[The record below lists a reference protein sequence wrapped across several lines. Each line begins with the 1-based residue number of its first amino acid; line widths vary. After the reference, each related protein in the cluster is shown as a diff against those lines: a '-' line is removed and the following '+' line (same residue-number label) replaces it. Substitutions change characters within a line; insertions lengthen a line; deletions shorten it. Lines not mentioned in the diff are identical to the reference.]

1 MPCGAGAGPV
11 RPEVPCPRAVQ
22 VALAKS
28 SSWHEEQVPAPK
40 QRGWHLCTCC
50 RAGGHLAHAC
60 APGVCPTCH
69 PAPAPA
75 ASASGSGLPGHRG
88 QQGAGRARG
97 PAWAGVQMHIL
108 KIPPRNPAPGGAPS
122 GCTAP
127 GAGGGEG
134 AAAETS
140 QSPGI
145 VGAPPDG
152 EMGATPCPPT
162 RGALLNTPV
171 LTARSGSRGSAQASL
186 ISSRC
191 LRATSF
197 CEKRLLLGSFELTQH
212 EKATAR
218 AGAAGSRRLVSHRPL
233 SCSGTGAGEGGVR
246 PKPPAARPHGAGR
259 SRHRWLPAP
268 RTPCA
273 ALPAP
278 STNPVVTPS
287 TSLTQREE
295 IKKEELSEEENFI
308 CPQVRTHKHPKREE
322 KERERRGKAARR

>member
-1 MPCGAGAGPV
+1 MAAPCPGQAGAKG
-11 RPEVPCPRAVQ
+11 RPRRLPRAP
-22 VALAKS
+22 A
-28 SSWHEEQVPAPK
+28 SW
-40 QRGWHLCTCC
+40 
-50 RAGGHLAHAC
+50 
-60 APGVCPTCH
+60 
-69 PAPAPA
+69 
-75 ASASGSGLPGHRG
+75 GLLRM
-88 QQGAGRARG
+88 ARWG
-97 PAWAGVQMHIL
+97 
-108 KIPPRNPAPGGAPS
+108 PPRAHRPGGALP
-122 GCTAP
+122 
-127 GAGGGEG
+127 
-134 AAAETS
+134 
-140 QSPGI
+140 
-145 VGAPPDG
+145 
-152 EMGATPCPPT
+152 
-162 RGALLNTPV
+162 NTPM

>member
-11 RPEVPCPRAVQ
+11 RPEVPCPHAVQ

-28 SSWHEEQVPAPK
+28 SPWHEQQVPAPK

-60 APGVCPTCH
+60 APGACPLCH

-75 ASASGSGLPGHRG
+75 ASASGSGLLGHRG

-97 PAWAGVQMHIL
+97 PARGGVQMHIL

-140 QSPGI
+140 QSPSI

-162 RGALLNTPV
+162 RGGSPEHPHAHSAFGQPGKRPGIPHFLEMSAGNFILRKEAP
-171 LTARSGSRGSAQASL
+171 ARKFRADSARKGHCTRGSCREPPPGVTPAA
-186 ISSRC
+186 
-191 LRATSF
+191 
-197 CEKRLLLGSFELTQH
+197 LLLGDGCQ
-212 EKATAR
+212 
-218 AGAAGSRRLVSHRPL
+218 G
-233 SCSGTGAGEGGVR
+233 GGVR